1 MKNLIT
7 PQTIFR
13 KLPRRPTTHN
23 RIDNL
28 STAHNPI
35 HLQPSHLTN
44 QMLFWPFLPHVFVYA
59 DYEQLSS
66 ICREKLQIEYD
77 LQELEMKYKREKSS
91 STADETLLIETR
103 RQIEAFR
110 LELLKHKETVWF
122 LLFFVVKA
130 EATVCSA
137 TL

>member
-1 MKNLIT
+1 MSL
-7 PQTIFR
+7 
-13 KLPRRPTTHN
+13 L
-23 RIDNL
+23 
-28 STAHNPI
+28 
-35 HLQPSHLTN
+35 
-44 QMLFWPFLPHVFVYA
+44 YA

-122 LLFFVVKA
+122 LLF
-130 EATVCSA
+130 
-137 TL
+137 L